1 MVNKTH
7 ILILFIII
15 PFFAQAQNAS
25 VENKLFGLQTGLFGI
40 WGHYEK
46 KVQNKVSLR
55 SEIGFDNG
63 FWQNSNRR
71 IGFFLVPAL
80 IAEPRFYYN
89 LDKRIEKF
97 KNISSNSANC
107 LSLFL
112 RYHPD
117 WFVISNKPTG
127 SVIPDFSIIPT
138 WGLRRSIGQ
147 RFNFETSL
155 GIGYRFYFDSGNSK
169 ELDMN
174 LTVRI
179 EYNFK
184 VKGNNH

>member
-1 MVNKTH
+1 MSKKTC
-7 ILILFIII
+7 IIILFIIV
-15 PFFAQAQNAS
+15 PFFVQAQNAS
-25 VENKLFGLQTGLFGI
+25 VENKLFGFQTGLFGI

-46 KVQNKVSLR
+46 KVQNNISLR

-63 FWQNSNRR
+63 VWQNADNSV
-71 IGFFLVPAL
+71 GFFLVPAL
-80 IAEPRFYYN
+80 IAEPRYYYN
-89 LDKRIEKF
+89 LDKRIEKS
-97 KNISSNSANC
+97 KRISSNSANY

-117 WFVISNKPTG
+117 WFVISNKSTG

-155 GIGYRFYFDSGNSK
+155 GLGYRFYFDSDNSN
-169 ELDMN
+169 ELDLN
-174 LTVRI
+174 LTVRLG
-179 EYNFK
+179 YNFK
-184 VKGNNH
+184 VKSNSH